1 MIKGL
6 IALIKFSR
14 DATLVILGMYALVW
28 CIGQLNLIDPMA
40 FHTALRS
47 EVANAKAE
55 NKAYTD
61 ARIGDLKTSIDRL
74 DSTVDGMHKTVLEI
88 YREKK

>member
-6 IALIKFSR
+6 IGLAKFSR

-28 CIGQLNLIDPMA
+28 CIGQLNLIDPTA
-40 FHTALRS
+40 FNTALRA

-61 ARIGDLKTSIDRL
+61 ARVAGLKDSIDRL
-74 DSTVDGMHKTVLEI
+74 DSTVEGMHKTILEI
-88 YREKK
+88 YQEKK